1 MIVVDID
8 DDNDIVV
15 VVVVVAVV
23 AVSVVG
29 YLAVVTEPSA
39 VGWWWN
45 TAPRHTHPI

>member
-8 DDNDIVV
+8 DDNDIV